1 MENKSGVHKV
11 LLDKLDWGHKYN
23 FELYAGNTHGL
34 GEPDK
39 RTLHEEIKRFVKF
52 FAFISFISYFL
63 LSAYQKSV
71 WL

>member
-1 MENKSGVHKV
+1 VENKSGVHKV

-39 RTLHEEIKRFVKF
+39 RTLKRSKG
-52 FAFISFISYFL
+52 L
-63 LSAYQKSV
+63 
-71 WL
+71 

>member
-1 MENKSGVHKV
+1 MYYLLRYTDVAASQGEWRSVAVENKSGVHKV

-39 RTLHEEIKRFVKF
+39 RTLKRSKG
-52 FAFISFISYFL
+52 L
-63 LSAYQKSV
+63 
-71 WL
+71 